1 VQLDRLF
8 QPASIA
14 VVGAT
19 DRPGS
24 YGNAAVSNLLA
35 AGFRGRLV
43 GVHPTRAAV
52 HGVPCVP
59 SLEAIDEAVDAVV
72 VATPADSVPELLEL
86 AGRIGCGGAVVFAAE
101 FAETGRTDR
110 QDALVA
116 AAARHGLPVIGPN
129 ANGIVSVASRA
140 PMWGDNVAVG
150 VGGGVALITQ
160 SGNLGVVALASRR
173 GIAWHTVVS
182 VGNSAVVDAADTL
195 SHLAGADGVRSV
207 ALYLEGDG
215 DGAKWADAFARCAD
229 RDIRIAVLKAG
240 RSAAG
245 AAAGGAHTA
254 AVAGDHRIFAALV
267 AEAGGAW
274 CHDPHELLETAKLM
288 ATPRP
293 TRSGGLAV
301 VTCSGGDSV
310 ITADEADRLGVP
322 LADLSDS
329 TRGALAELLPTG
341 VVITNPLDH
350 TNMLWADTPR
360 VRSLVETLAADPGV
374 SQVLYVQDTP
384 PDLSAADAADWKD
397 TRDGLV
403 TADIPGTG
411 RAVASGL
418 PELMPAVVAESLA
431 GDGVTSLAGIPT
443 ALAALK
449 AHTLRPASTEHLR
462 AVSAATVVIEPGEW
476 LAEHQGKELLATHGV
491 DVPPGQAVRTEE
503 DAVSAAAV
511 LGGPVAMKIS
521 HPDVQHKTDV
531 GGVFLS
537 LTDPERIRV
546 AADQLLALQP
556 GAVVLVE
563 QMAMPGIEM
572 LVSATRDGVVPALV
586 IGTGGI
592 WTELLQ
598 DVAVLPLPTDVD
610 RVAAALRSLKSYPM
624 LTGGRGRPPAALDAL
639 CELAAA
645 VGNAL
650 VAEQLTLIE
659 LNPVIV
665 SETSAVAVDAVVR
678 RSSHSPRM

>member
-1 VQLDRLF
+1 MQLDRLF
-8 QPASIA
+8 RPASIA

-24 YGNAAVSNLLA
+24 YGNAAISNLLA
-35 AGFRGRLV
+35 AGFGGRLV
-43 GVHPTRAAV
+43 GVHPSRIEV

-59 SLEAIDEAVDAVV
+59 SLEAIGEPVDAVV
-72 VATPADSVPELLEL
+72 VATPADSVPALLDT
-86 AGRIGCGGAVVFAAE
+86 AGRLGCGGAVVFAAE

-116 AAARHGLPVIGPN
+116 AAARHDLPVIGPN
-129 ANGIVSVASRA
+129 ANGIVSVTSRA

-150 VGGGVALITQ
+150 ASGGVALITQ

-182 VGNSAVVDAADTL
+182 VGNSAVVDAAGAL
-195 SHLAGADGVRSV
+195 SYLAGADGVRSV

-215 DGAKWADAFARCAD
+215 DGATWAEALARCAE
-229 RDIRIAVLKAG
+229 RDIRVAVLKAG

-274 CHDPHELLETAKLM
+274 CHDPHELFETAKLM

-293 TRSGGLAV
+293 TRSGDLAV

-310 ITADEADRLGVP
+310 IVADEADRLGVP
-322 LADLSDS
+322 LANLTGS
-329 TRGALAELLPTG
+329 TCRALAELLPEG

-360 VRSLVETLAADPGV
+360 VRAVVETLAADPGV
-374 SQVLYVQDTP
+374 NQVLYVQDTP
-384 PDLSAADAADWKD
+384 PDLGDADAADWKD

-411 RAVASGL
+411 KAVASGL

-431 GDGVTSLAGIPT
+431 ADGVTSLAGIPA
-443 ALAALK
+443 ALAALR
-449 AHTLRPASTEHLR
+449 AHTLRLGSPEHLR
-462 AVSAATVVIEPGEW
+462 AIATAAVSLEPGQW
-476 LAEHQGKELLATHGV
+476 LAEHEGKAILAARGV
-491 DVPPGQAVRTEE
+491 HVPVGRAVGSAA
-503 DAVSAAAV
+503 DAVKVAAE
-511 LGGPVAMKIS
+511 LGSPVAMKVS
-521 HPDVQHKTDV
+521 HPEVQHKTDV
-531 GGVFLS
+531 GGVVLS
-537 LTDPERIRV
+537 LTDPQRISV
-546 AADQLLALQP
+546 AAEQLLALQP
-556 GAVVLVE
+556 GGVVLVE
-563 QMAMPGIEM
+563 QMAEPGVEM
-572 LVSATRDGVVPALV
+572 LVSATRGGVVPALV
-586 IGTGGI
+586 IGMGGI

-598 DVAVLPLPTDVD
+598 DVVVLPLPTDAV
-610 RVAAALRSLKSYPM
+610 RVAESLRSLKGYPA
-624 LTGGRGRPPAALDAL
+624 LTGGRGRPVAAIDAL
-639 CELAAA
+639 CELATA
-645 VGNAL
+645 VGDAL
-650 VAEQLTLIE
+650 VSEPLTLIE

-665 SETSAVAVDAVVR
+665 SDSSAIAVDAVVR
-678 RSSHSPRM
+678 R

>member
-1 VQLDRLF
+1 
-8 QPASIA
+8 
-14 VVGAT
+14 
-19 DRPGS
+19 
-24 YGNAAVSNLLA
+24 
-35 AGFRGRLV
+35 
-43 GVHPTRAAV
+43 
-52 HGVPCVP
+52 
-59 SLEAIDEAVDAVV
+59 
-72 VATPADSVPELLEL
+72 
-86 AGRIGCGGAVVFAAE
+86 
-101 FAETGRTDR
+101 
-110 QDALVA
+110 
-116 AAARHGLPVIGPN
+116 
-129 ANGIVSVASRA
+129 
-140 PMWGDNVAVG
+140 
-150 VGGGVALITQ
+150 
-160 SGNLGVVALASRR
+160 
-173 GIAWHTVVS
+173 
-182 VGNSAVVDAADTL
+182 
-195 SHLAGADGVRSV
+195 
-207 ALYLEGDG
+207 
-215 DGAKWADAFARCAD
+215 
-229 RDIRIAVLKAG
+229 
-240 RSAAG
+240 
-245 AAAGGAHTA
+245 
-254 AVAGDHRIFAALV
+254 
-267 AEAGGAW
+267 
-274 CHDPHELLETAKLM
+274 
-288 ATPRP
+288 
-293 TRSGGLAV
+293 
-301 VTCSGGDSV
+301 
-310 ITADEADRLGVP
+310 
-322 LADLSDS
+322 
-329 TRGALAELLPTG
+329 
-341 VVITNPLDH
+341 
-350 TNMLWADTPR
+350 
-360 VRSLVETLAADPGV
+360 
-374 SQVLYVQDTP
+374 
-384 PDLSAADAADWKD
+384 
-397 TRDGLV
+397 
-403 TADIPGTG
+403 
-411 RAVASGL
+411 
-418 PELMPAVVAESLA
+418 MPAVVAESLA

-462 AVSAATVVIEPGEW
+462 AVSAATVAIEPGEW

-491 DVPPGQAVRTEE
+491 DVPLGQAVRTEE

-531 GGVFLS
+531 GGVFLG

-556 GAVVLVE
+556 GGVVLVE

>member
-1 VQLDRLF
+1 MQLDRLF
-8 QPASIA
+8 RPASIA

-35 AGFRGRLV
+35 AGFGGRLV
-43 GVHPTRAAV
+43 GVHPTRTEV

-59 SLEAIDEAVDAVV
+59 ALAAMDEAADAVV
-72 VATPADSVPELLEL
+72 IATPADTVPELLET
-86 AGRIGCGGAVVFAAE
+86 AGHLGCGGAVVFAAE

-110 QDALVA
+110 QDALIA
-116 AAARHGLPVIGPN
+116 AAVHHGLPVIGPN

-150 VGGGVALITQ
+150 SSGGVALITQ

-182 VGNSAVVDAADTL
+182 VGNSAVVDAADVL
-195 SHLAGADGVRSV
+195 SYLAGADDVRSV

-215 DGAKWADAFARCAD
+215 DGAKWADAFAQCAE

-240 RSAAG
+240 RSTAG

-293 TRSGGLAV
+293 TRAGGLAV

-322 LADLSDS
+322 LAHLTDATTS
-329 TRGALAELLPTG
+329 ALADLLHHG

-350 TNMLWADTPR
+350 TNMLWADTQR
-360 VRSLVETLAADPGV
+360 VRALVETLAADPGV
-374 SQVLYVQDTP
+374 NQVLYVQDTP
-384 PDLSAADAADWKD
+384 PDLSDADAKDWKD

-403 TADIPGTG
+403 TADVPGTG

-418 PELMPAVVAESLA
+418 PELLPAVVAESLA
-431 GDGVTSLAGIPT
+431 ADGVTALAGIPT
-443 ALAALK
+443 ALSALK
-449 AHTLRPASTEHLR
+449 AHTLRAASPEHLR
-462 AVSAATVVIEPGEW
+462 AVSVATVAIETGEW
-476 LAEHQGKELLATHGV
+476 LAEHQGKELLASHGV
-491 DVPPGQAVRTEE
+491 GVPRGQIVGSAQEAVK
-503 DAVSAAAV
+503 AAAE
-511 LGGPVAMKIS
+511 LGGPVAMKVS
-521 HPDVQHKTDV
+521 HTDVQHKTDV
-531 GGVFLS
+531 GGVVLN
-537 LTDPERIRV
+537 LTDPQRISV
-546 AADQLLALQP
+546 AAEQLLALRP
-556 GAVVLVE
+556 GGVVLVE
-563 QMAMPGIEM
+563 QMATPGIEM

-598 DVAVLPLPTDVD
+598 DVVVLPLPTDAA
-610 RVAAALRSLKSYPM
+610 RVAEGLRSLKSYPM
-624 LTGGRGRPPAALDAL
+624 LTGGRGRPPVAVDAL
-639 CELAAA
+639 CDLAAA
-645 VGNAL
+645 VGDAL
-650 VAEQLTLIE
+650 VAEQLTLVE

-665 SETSAVAVDAVVR
+665 SEKSAIAVDAVVR
-678 RSSHSPRM
+678 R

>member
-1 VQLDRLF
+1 MQLDRLF
-8 QPASIA
+8 RPASIA

-35 AGFRGRLV
+35 AGFTGRLV
-43 GVHPTRAAV
+43 GVHPTRTQV
-52 HGVPCVP
+52 HGVACVP
-59 SLEAIDEAVDAVV
+59 TLEALGDAVDAVV
-72 VATPADSVPELLEL
+72 IATPADTVPKLLNT
-86 AGRIGCGGAVVFAAE
+86 AGGLGCGGAIVFAAE

-116 AAARHGLPVIGPN
+116 AATRHDLAVIGPN

-140 PMWGDNVAVG
+140 PMWGDNVSVG
-150 VGGGVALITQ
+150 TGGSVALITQ

-182 VGNSAVVDAADTL
+182 VGNSAVVDAADAL
-195 SHLAGADGVRSV
+195 SHLACAAGVRSV

-215 DGAKWADAFARCAD
+215 DGAKWANAFARCAE

-240 RSAAG
+240 RSTAG

-267 AEAGGAW
+267 VEAGGAW
-274 CHDPHELLETAKLM
+274 CHDPHELFETAKLM

-322 LADLSDS
+322 LADLTDA
-329 TRGALAELLPTG
+329 TRSALADLLPDG

-350 TNMLWADTPR
+350 TNMLWADTPQ
-360 VRSLVETLAADPGV
+360 VRALVETLAADPGV
-374 SQVLYVQDTP
+374 NQVLYVQDTS
-384 PDLSAADAADWKD
+384 PDLSDADAKDWKD

-431 GDGVTSLAGIPT
+431 ADGVTALAGIPT
-443 ALAALK
+443 ALSALK
-449 AHTLRPASTEHLR
+449 AHTQRAAPPEHLR
-462 AVSAATVVIEPGEW
+462 AVSAATEVIEPGEW
-476 LAEHQGKELLATHGV
+476 LAEHQGKELLASYGV
-491 DVPPGQAVRTEE
+491 DVPLGQTVGTAEEAVK
-503 DAVSAAAV
+503 AAAT
-511 LGGPVAMKIS
+511 LGGSVAMKIS
-521 HPDVQHKTDV
+521 HHDVQHKTDV
-531 GGVFLS
+531 GGVVLN
-537 LTDPERIRV
+537 LTDAERISI
-546 AADQLLALQP
+546 AAEQLLALVGP
-556 GAVVLVE
+556 DGVVLVE
-563 QMAMPGIEM
+563 QMASPGIEM

-586 IGTGGI
+586 IGAGGI

-598 DVAVLPLPTDVD
+598 DVVVLPLPTDAV
-610 RVAAALRSLKSYPM
+610 RVGKALESLKSYPM
-624 LTGGRGRPPAALDAL
+624 LAGGRGRRGVAVEAL
-639 CELAAA
+639 CELATA

-650 VAEQLTLIE
+650 VAERLTLIE

-678 RSSHSPRM
+678 R